1 MNDFLS
7 RFRFSYRLFGVILL
21 NSVCLLFIGYSA
33 FNVIDEVKVNGPI
46 YNNIVQGKDLVA
58 DILPPPEYLVES
70 YLVLFQVAN
79 EHEQT
84 KIDELLEKSVQLEKD
99 YNTRREYWEN
109 QLSEGRIK
117 DIMVNESYQSVKEFF
132 RIKNDQFI
140 PAIKRGDQ
148 SAALSVLETQLKPL
162 YEKHRQLVD
171 EMVQLA
177 NASSD
182 KFEKEAQATVS
193 SKRNL
198 LYSVILLIL
207 IFVIILASVII
218 RNIIASIK
226 QLNAIAG
233 QINSGDIPGA
243 IKNLDL
249 ITATSTNAAADEIT
263 DLQRTFNA
271 MAKTI
276 KIQVEVCEKIALG
289 NLDAMLTP
297 KSEKDELSKSLNKIN
312 VTLQDLIK
320 ETALLN
326 DAAKNGNLLYRGDT
340 KKFANSFYEIISGI
354 NAILDSTVLPVKKS
368 EEVLKQLASGDL
380 TQKVSGE
387 YKGDHQILKNSIN
400 KVAESLQVSLSQ
412 VASSVQATVSSLTE
426 ISASVQEISEGANE
440 QSMQTTEIATAIEQM
455 AKSIVDITRSAS
467 LTSESSKEAIESS
480 RKGAKQIEIAKNG
493 MQNVVYSTKKTTDV
507 VSKLAQ
513 KTEVIGE
520 ITMVINDIAEQTNL
534 LALNAAIEAARA
546 GEQGRGFAVVADEVR
561 KLSERTSKATK
572 EIAEMIKTIQGEAH
586 EADIAMHSAAVSVQ
600 QSMENTE
607 EVEKMFREMVA
618 INERVN
624 GMIEQVSAGS
634 EEQSA
639 TAEQI
644 SQNIESINQIAY
656 QSSEGIRQIAKATD
670 ELNKQAI
677 DLQKMMEQFRLG
689 ENSRHHLQPYQRQ

>member
-1 MNDFLS
+1 
-7 RFRFSYRLFGVILL
+7 
-21 NSVCLLFIGYSA
+21 
-33 FNVIDEVKVNGPI
+33 
-46 YNNIVQGKDLVA
+46 
-58 DILPPPEYLVES
+58 
-70 YLVLFQVAN
+70 
-79 EHEQT
+79 
-84 KIDELLEKSVQLEKD
+84 
-99 YNTRREYWEN
+99 
-109 QLSEGRIK
+109 
-117 DIMVNESYQSVKEFF
+117 
-132 RIKNDQFI
+132 
-140 PAIKRGDQ
+140 
-148 SAALSVLETQLKPL
+148 
-162 YEKHRQLVD
+162 
-171 EMVQLA
+171 
-177 NASSD
+177 
-182 KFEKEAQATVS
+182 
-193 SKRNL
+193 
-198 LYSVILLIL
+198 
-207 IFVIILASVII
+207 
-218 RNIIASIK
+218 
-226 QLNAIAG
+226 
-233 QINSGDIPGA
+233 
-243 IKNLDL
+243 
-249 ITATSTNAAADEIT
+249 
-263 DLQRTFNA
+263 
-271 MAKTI
+271 
-276 KIQVEVCEKIALG
+276 
-289 NLDAMLTP
+289 
-297 KSEKDELSKSLNKIN
+297 
-312 VTLQDLIK
+312 
-320 ETALLN
+320 
-326 DAAKNGNLLYRGDT
+326 
-340 KKFANSFYEIISGI
+340 
-354 NAILDSTVLPVKKS
+354 
-368 EEVLKQLASGDL
+368 
-380 TQKVSGE
+380 
-387 YKGDHQILKNSIN
+387 
-400 KVAESLQVSLSQ
+400 
-412 VASSVQATVSSLTE
+412 
-426 ISASVQEISEGANE
+426 
-440 QSMQTTEIATAIEQM
+440 M

-644 SQNIESINQIAY
+644 SQNIESINQIAS